1 MKNYFFGVCALILFF
16 IAGCSNTSQEEAE
29 QTIIDQNS
37 TIMGTAKI
45 ISTEKKDGEY
55 YIDWLNE
62 KDGSKDIS
70 KVFADGE
77 ITVIEAEVQ

>member
-1 MKNYFFGVCALILFF
+1 
-16 IAGCSNTSQEEAE
+16 
-29 QTIIDQNS
+29 
-37 TIMGTAKI
+37 MGTAKI

-62 KDGSKDIS
+62 KDGSKGIS